1 MPALARSG
9 LNRMRTHASRRLA
22 ENLRPHELYMKLTS
36 LEIERAR
43 RITERDA
50 TLSRLGIINDRIDD
64 LEQQKEDVLE
74 KIDAINCSEVV
85 GAAPAVKS
93 AGRSH
98 LSY

>member
-1 MPALARSG
+1 
-9 LNRMRTHASRRLA
+9 MRTHASRRLA

-50 TLSRLGIINDRIDD
+50 TLGRLSIINDRIED
-64 LEQQKEDVLE
+64 LERQKEDVLE
-74 KIDAINCSEVV
+74 KIDAINSSEVIA
-85 GAAPAVKS
+85 AAPSVKS
-93 AGRSH
+93 ARRNH